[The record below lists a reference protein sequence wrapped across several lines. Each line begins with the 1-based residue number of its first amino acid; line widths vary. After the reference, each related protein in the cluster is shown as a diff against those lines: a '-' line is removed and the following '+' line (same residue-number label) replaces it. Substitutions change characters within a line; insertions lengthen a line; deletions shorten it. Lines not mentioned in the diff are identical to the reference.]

1 MIVMKLD
8 NYADVDEITKDLS
21 IKDLIVT
28 AKDGTLISWLKD
40 NFYENEAYNLQ
51 YVIDNYNDNIITD
64 EMLFLEIANTLQVDT
79 NKLSSMEKEMLLA
92 GIKQKR
98 QQEYFYK
105 FTSDKH
111 NCIYVKCQSELI
123 AAVKRIRSQ
132 KRDNVKPTMIYLCDG
147 EYKLSLHMQNIHFVG
162 IDNPVIN
169 IDTSSLDNLREVN
182 IILEN
187 LTVFYKGEDANI
199 SGDDNEF
206 LRNVKIIVT
215 RKYNNKDVFL
225 EKDILHRN
233 HFISKQEFIKQ
244 CESISP
250 IVVGDILLNAD
261 DYNIETEI
269 FSVLPKFDVTLYDII
284 YLVTENTK
292 FYFKVTPNEAK
303 ELWEKQRKLEVFAE
317 FTASIDGD
325 HLQVKSLYVYTAI
338 GKFYLDGRRIIQSD
352 ICSSSGG
359 LGGYGIKLIKVKR

>member
-1 MIVMKLD
+1 MIVMTLE
-8 NYADVDEITKDLS
+8 NYADIDDIMKDLS
-21 IKDLIVT
+21 IKEIIVT
-28 AKDGTLISWLKD
+28 TKNGTLISWLKD
-40 NFYENEAYNLQ
+40 NFYESEAYNLQ
-51 YVIDNYNDNIITD
+51 YVVDNYNDNIITD
-64 EMLFLEIANTLQVDT
+64 EILFLEIANTLQVDT

-98 QQEYFYK
+98 QQEHFYK
-105 FTSDKH
+105 CTSDKH

-123 AAVKRIRSQ
+123 AAVKKILSQ
-132 KRDNVKPTMIYLCDG
+132 EYDNVKPAMIYLCDG
-147 EYKLSLHMQNIHFVG
+147 EYKLSLHMKNIHFVG

-187 LTVFYKGEDANI
+187 LTVFYKGDDTNI

-225 EKDILHRN
+225 EKDVLYRN
-233 HFISKQEFIKQ
+233 RFISKQNFIKQ
-244 CESISP
+244 CEAISP

-261 DYNIETEI
+261 DYYIDMEI
-269 FSVLPKFDVTLYDII
+269 FFVLPRFDITLYDII
-284 YLVTENTK
+284 YLVTENTN
-292 FYFKVTPNEAK
+292 FYLKVTPNEAK
-303 ELWEKQRKLEVFAE
+303 DLWEMQRKLEVFAE
-317 FTASIDGD
+317 FTASMNGNQI
-325 HLQVKSLYVYTAI
+325 QVKSLYVYTAI
-338 GKFYLDGRRIIQSD
+338 GKFYLYGNKGLQSD
-352 ICSSSGG
+352 ICSSNDR